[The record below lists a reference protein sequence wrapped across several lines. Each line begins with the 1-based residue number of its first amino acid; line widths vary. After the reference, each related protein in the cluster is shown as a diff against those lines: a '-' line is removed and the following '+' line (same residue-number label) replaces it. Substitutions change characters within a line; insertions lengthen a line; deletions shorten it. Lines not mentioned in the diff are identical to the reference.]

1 MSRIGK
7 LPVAIPDNVQVSIA
21 GGNVTVK
28 GSKSEL
34 KITVKPQIQVR
45 VEGSTVYV
53 ERKSEDKATRAMHG
67 LVRAIIA
74 NMIKGVTKGYEKKLE
89 IRGVG
94 FRIAVAGKKVTL
106 SLGFSHPIEYHLPD
120 GIEIE
125 VDKENKTLF
134 TVRGADKRVVGQ
146 VAAQLRAYRKPEPYK
161 GKGIRYLNE
170 YVKIKQGKTAAKAA

>member
-7 LPVAIPDNVQVSIA
+7 LPVAIPANVQV
-21 GGNVTVK
+21 NVTGDVVVVK
-28 GSKSEL
+28 GGKSEL
-34 KITVKPQIQVR
+34 KMTVKPQIQVR

-53 ERKSEDKATRAMHG
+53 TRMNEDKATRAMHG
-67 LVRAIIA
+67 LIRAVIA
-74 NMIKGVTKGYEKKLE
+74 NMIKGVVKGYEKKLE

-94 FRIAVAGKKVTL
+94 FRIAVAGRKVTL
-106 SLGFSHPIEYHLPD
+106 SLGFSHPVEYHLPD

-125 VDKENKTLF
+125 IDKENKTLF

-146 VAAQLRAYRKPEPYK
+146 VAAELRAFRKPEPYK
-161 GKGIRYLNE
+161 GKGIRYFNE